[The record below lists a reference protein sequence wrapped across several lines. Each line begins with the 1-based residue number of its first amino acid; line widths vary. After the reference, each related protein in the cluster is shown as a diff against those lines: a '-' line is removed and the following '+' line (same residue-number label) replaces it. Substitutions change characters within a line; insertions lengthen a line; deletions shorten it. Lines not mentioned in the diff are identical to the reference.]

1 MVASTAVGST
11 AGAAATTGDSMR
23 TRLLVLS
30 SAAVCL
36 ALTGCGDGRTHY
48 YYAPNPP
55 DDSACPGA
63 PTDSPR
69 SVDIETGEMLTAD
82 PGQGAGVFVEYAA
95 GGAYHVFSTCD
106 TKLSNDRCQWLMVAS
121 IDPTLSLSVKDDGDL
136 EYDDP
141 DYPDAITRV
150 DQGAVRLSFDVGDDF
165 DGAVLTVPP
174 GEKLRLN
181 VMLDGCYTTNLVS
194 WISGTTVENGAP
206 TDPVDFVPTSP

>member
-1 MVASTAVGST
+1 MAT
-11 AGAAATTGDSMR
+11 AGLGC
-23 TRLLVLS
+23 VLS
-30 SAAVCL
+30 
-36 ALTGCGDGRTHY
+36 GCGSDHHY
-48 YYAPNPP
+48 YYSDGTAP

-63 PTDSPR
+63 LTNQVQR
-69 SVDIETGEMLTAD
+69 VDIETGEMLTAD

-106 TKLSNDRCQWLMVAS
+106 TNTSGFSCQWLMIAS
-121 IDPTLSLSVKDDGDL
+121 IDPTLSMTVKDDGDL
-136 EYDDP
+136 ESDDS
-141 DYPDAITRV
+141 ITRV
-150 DQGAVRLSFDVGDDF
+150 DKGAVKLLFNSGADF

-194 WISGTTVENGAP
+194 WISSGTTVQNGAP